1 MKPKILV
8 VDDEAKIREFLSLFL
23 KTENYGVLEAA
34 SASEA
39 FKVLDSQMVDLIVL
53 DIMLPDMSGYE
64 VCTNIRKRSDI
75 PIIFLSALSDEE
87 HQLLG
92 YLSEADDY
100 VTKPFKAQILLA
112 KIKNLLKRSKHVQ
125 TPLVFKGITVN
136 IDSRTVVV
144 DGNRVHMS
152 PKEYELL
159 CLLLENAGKVLTR
172 EHLLEIIWGYTFAG
186 ESRVVDNHI
195 KKLRK
200 KISPYS
206 EYIKTVISIGYK
218 VEG

>member
-159 CLLLENAGKVLTR
+159 CLLLENVGKVLTR